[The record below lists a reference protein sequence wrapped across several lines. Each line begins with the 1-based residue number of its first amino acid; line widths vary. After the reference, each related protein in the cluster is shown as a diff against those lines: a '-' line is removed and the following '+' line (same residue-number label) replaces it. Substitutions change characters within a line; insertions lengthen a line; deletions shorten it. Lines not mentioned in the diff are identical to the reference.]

1 LTISSSQ
8 IVYVKVKAWQ
18 YQVLK
23 LFIENEC
30 YSLTIS
36 SSQNAFVNVTHHS
49 MNNIKFSNCLCE
61 CYSLSSSQNVYV
73 NVTHKSMNNIK
84 FSNCLCECCG
94 LTISSSQNVYVNVTH
109 NLWTI
114 SSSQFVHVN
123 DTYSM
128 NNNILY
134 QVKLF
139 ILWML
144 HITYHS
150 MKEKPWQYQVFSN
163 CLCKCYTSFYEQ
175 YQVLKLIV
183 RMLHVILWAISSSQI
198 VFYVNVAHHSVKN
211 SQVLTLFM

>member
-144 HITYHS
+144 HITLWKRKLDNIKFSQFVYANVTNHS
-150 MKEKPWQYQVFSN
+150 MNNIRFSN
-163 CLCKCYTSFYEQ
+163 WLCECYMSFYGQ
-175 YQVLKLIV
+175 YQVLKL
-183 RMLHVILWAISSSQI
+183 
-198 VFYVNVAHHSVKN
+198 F
-211 SQVLTLFM
+211 FM